1 MANDALNAKSKLF
14 LFEITKENYFTK
26 IIVDKSTFVQSLTF
40 IFSEILAKDLPNKA
54 KYETET
60 SKAVLQIVNARKL
73 YPKALTMRYENEE
86 KFAKK
91 QLRKKA
97 VEANRESRKKAERRG
112 SAVSISADVDQTLSY
127 GDWKILE
134 PGNFG
139 SQVRKA

>member
-1 MANDALNAKSKLF
+1 
-14 LFEITKENYFTK
+14 
-26 IIVDKSTFVQSLTF
+26 
-40 IFSEILAKDLPNKA
+40 
-54 KYETET
+54 
-60 SKAVLQIVNARKL
+60 
-73 YPKALTMRYENEE
+73 MRYENEE

-139 SQVRKA
+139 SQVKHCVCLKIFNGVEWFLLVLEESYKLIISI

>member
-1 MANDALNAKSKLF
+1 M
-14 LFEITKENYFTK
+14 
-26 IIVDKSTFVQSLTF
+26 
-40 IFSEILAKDLPNKA
+40 PNKA

-139 SQVRKA
+139 SQVSNAFGGIPAHVIFSRISPPMDPVARCQR

>member
-1 MANDALNAKSKLF
+1 MLF
-14 LFEITKENYFTK
+14 FYQL
-26 IIVDKSTFVQSLTF
+26 QHLW
-40 IFSEILAKDLPNKA
+40 FSDILAKDLPNKA

-97 VEANRESRKKAERRG
+97 VEANRESRNKAERRG

-139 SQVRKA
+139 SQVSNAFGALR